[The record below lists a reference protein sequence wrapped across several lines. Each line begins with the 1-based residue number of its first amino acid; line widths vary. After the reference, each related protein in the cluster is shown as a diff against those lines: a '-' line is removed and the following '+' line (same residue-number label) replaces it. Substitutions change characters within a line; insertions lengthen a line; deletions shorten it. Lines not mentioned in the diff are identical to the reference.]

1 MRALA
6 VHPDVLVVV
15 SRVWQTTAAI
25 VRAPAPPDAPSASG
39 GGSPLTVTQSGPS
52 GAATDR
58 GAGAAGAAVGA
69 VDPNAPREAFL
80 IDSPVY
86 PDELELTAQV
96 AGQAG
101 FAVAGLLAT
110 HGDWDHL
117 LGRMAFPDAALGVA
131 ETTAARLS
139 GHSGEAV
146 RAMRAFDREHYVD
159 RAQAASVRG
168 AQGSSTLS
176 LGEIQALPVPGR
188 IELAGGGPAA
198 ERELELHPADGHTA
212 DGMAIWVPWAR
223 TLICGDYLSPVEIP
237 TWAEADGSRSA
248 YRATLDRL
256 KPLVDQADWVIPGH
270 GGPIDGDRALA
281 IWREDVAYVERYALP
296 IARSDAR
303 QKQLHAANQARGGK

>member
-25 VRAPAPPDAPSASG
+25 VRAPATAGGTAPSG
-39 GGSPLTVTQSGPS
+39 DPL
-52 GAATDR
+52 
-58 GAGAAGAAVGA
+58 AGAAAA
-69 VDPNAPREAFL
+69 APREAFL
-80 IDSPVY
+80 VDSPVY

-117 LGRMAFPDAALGVA
+117 LGRFAFPEAALGVA

-146 RAMRAFDREHYVD
+146 RALRDFDGEHYV
-159 RAQAASVRG
+159 QRG
-168 AQGSSTLS
+168 QNGTPPGLK
-176 LGEIQALPVPGR
+176 LGELQALPVPGK
-188 IELAGGGPAA
+188 IGLAGPDAGDGTAPP
-198 ERELELHPADGHTA
+198 EHDLELHPAPGHTA
-212 DGMAIWVPWAR
+212 DGMAVWVPWAR

-237 TWAEADGSRSA
+237 TWHDNEGSRSQ
-248 YRATLDRL
+248 YRATLDVL

-281 IWREDVAYVERYALP
+281 IWREDVAYVDRYALP
-296 IARSDAR
+296 IARSGAR
-303 QKQLHAANQARGGK
+303 QKALHAANQTV

>member
-25 VRAPAPPDAPSASG
+25 VRAPVADASD
-39 GGSPLTVTQSGPS
+39 GSPLAVTQSGP
-52 GAATDR
+52 
-58 GAGAAGAAVGA
+58 GAAGGSAGGGGTT
-69 VDPNAPREAFL
+69 DPNAPRESFL

-101 FAVAGLLAT
+101 FSVAGLLAT

-146 RAMRAFDREHYVD
+146 RALRAFDQEHYVD
-159 RAQAASVRG
+159 RTQAAASRG
-168 AQGSSTLS
+168 AKGASTLS

-188 IELAGGGPAA
+188 LELAGDGPAA

-237 TWAEADGSRSA
+237 TWTEADGSRSA

-281 IWREDVAYVERYALP
+281 LWREDVAYVERYAMPL
-296 IARSDAR
+296 ARNDGR
-303 QKQLHAANQARGGK
+303 QKQLHAANQAAGGK

>member
-25 VRAPAPPDAPSASG
+25 VRAPATAPPATG
-39 GGSPLTVTQSGPS
+39 GDPLSP
-52 GAATDR
+52 AAT
-58 GAGAAGAAVGA
+58 A
-69 VDPNAPREAFL
+69 APREAFL
-80 IDSPVY
+80 VDSPVY

-117 LGRMAFPDAALGVA
+117 LGRFAFPDAALGVA

-139 GHSGEAV
+139 GHSGQAV
-146 RAMRAFDREHYVD
+146 RSLRAFDEEHYVL
-159 RAQAASVRG
+159 RG
-168 AQGSSTLS
+168 QNGTPPGLK
-176 LGEIQALPVPGR
+176 LGELQALPVPGK
-188 IELAGGGPAA
+188 IGLAGPDDGTGPGVGGPDLHD
-198 ERELELHPADGHTA
+198 LELHPAPGHVG
-212 DGMAIWVPWAR
+212 DGMAIWVSWAR

-237 TWAEADGSRSA
+237 TWHEHDGSRSQ
-248 YRATLDRL
+248 YRATLDVL

-281 IWREDVAYVERYALP
+281 IWREDVAYVDRYALP
-296 IARSDAR
+296 IARSGPR
-303 QKQLHAANQARGGK
+303 QKALHAANQTAG

>member
-25 VRAPAPPDAPSASG
+25 VRAPAAPVPRAG
-39 GGSPLTVTQSGPS
+39 AGSPLTVAQSGPGS
-52 GAATDR
+52 AGSAAEPGGAT
-58 GAGAAGAAVGA
+58 
-69 VDPNAPREAFL
+69 DPNAPREAFL

-146 RAMRAFDREHYVD
+146 RAMRAFDQEHYVD

-168 AQGSSTLS
+168 EQRSATLS

-188 IELAGGGPAA
+188 IELAGDGPASA
-198 ERELELHPADGHTA
+198 RELELHPADGHTA

-256 KPLVDQADWVIPGH
+256 KPLVEQADWVLPGH
-270 GGPIDGDRALA
+270 GGPIDGDRAMA
-281 IWREDVAYVERYALP
+281 IWREDVAYVERYAMPL
-296 IARSDAR
+296 ARSDAR
-303 QKQLHAANQARGGK
+303 QKQLHAANQAVGRG

>member
-25 VRAPAPPDAPSASG
+25 VRAPAVAVPGD
-39 GGSPLTVTQSGPS
+39 GSPLAVIQSAPGAS
-52 GAATDR
+52 GSVAGRGRSGEGSGTTD
-58 GAGAAGAAVGA
+58 
-69 VDPNAPREAFL
+69 PKAPREAFL

-86 PDELELTAQV
+86 PDELELTAQI

-101 FAVAGLLAT
+101 FSVAGLLAT

-146 RAMRAFDREHYVD
+146 RALRAFDREHYVD

-168 AQGSSTLS
+168 DQRSATLS
-176 LGEIQALPVPGR
+176 LGEVQALPVPGR
-188 IELAGGGPAA
+188 IELAGDGPAA
-198 ERELELHPADGHTA
+198 DRELELHPADGHTA

-237 TWAEADGSRSA
+237 NWAEADGSRTA

-256 KPLVDQADWVIPGH
+256 KPLVEQADWVLPGH
-270 GGPIDGDRALA
+270 GGPIDGDRAMA

-296 IARSDAR
+296 LARSDAR
-303 QKQLHAANQARGGK
+303 QKQLHAANQAVGGK

>member
-25 VRAPAPPDAPSASG
+25 VRAPAAPSPPA
-39 GGSPLTVTQSGPS
+39 GGSPLTVTQSGPGS
-52 GAATDR
+52 AAPAGGPGGAT
-58 GAGAAGAAVGA
+58 
-69 VDPNAPREAFL
+69 DPNAPREAFL

-146 RAMRAFDREHYVD
+146 RAMRAFDQEHYVD
-159 RAQAASVRG
+159 RAQAATVRG
-168 AQGSSTLS
+168 VKGASTLS

-188 IELAGGGPAA
+188 IELAGDGPAA
-198 ERELELHPADGHTA
+198 DRELELHPADGHTA

-256 KPLVDQADWVIPGH
+256 KPLVEQADWVLPGH
-270 GGPIDGDRALA
+270 GGPIDGDRAMA
-281 IWREDVAYVERYALP
+281 IWREDVAYVERYAMPL
-296 IARSDAR
+296 ARSDAR
-303 QKQLHAANQARGGK
+303 QKQLHAANQAAGGR

>member
-25 VRAPAPPDAPSASG
+25 VRAPAG
-39 GGSPLTVTQSGPS
+39 EGEQQG
-52 GAATDR
+52 
-58 GAGAAGAAVGA
+58 
-69 VDPNAPREAFL
+69 PREAFL
-80 IDSPVY
+80 VDSPVY

-101 FAVAGLLAT
+101 FAVQGLLAT

-117 LGRMAFPDAALGVA
+117 LGRYAFPEAALGVA

-146 RAMRAFDREHYVD
+146 RALRVFDGEHYVQ
-159 RAQAASVRG
+159 REG
-168 AQGSSTLS
+168 GLK
-176 LGEIQALPVPGR
+176 LGELQALPVPGK
-188 IELAGGGPAA
+188 IGLAGGDASGAA
-198 ERELELHPADGHTA
+198 DQELELHPAPGHTA
-212 DGMAIWVPWAR
+212 DGMAVWVPWAR

-237 TWAEADGSRSA
+237 TWHDHEGSRTQ
-248 YRATLDRL
+248 YRATLDVL

-270 GGPIDGDRALA
+270 GGPIDGARAAA
-281 IWREDVAYVERYALP
+281 IWREDVAYVDRYALP
-296 IARSDAR
+296 IARSGAT
-303 QKQLHAANQARGGK
+303 QKALHAKNQAAAGD

>member
-25 VRAPAPPDAPSASG
+25 VRAPAGPDAPPAG
-39 GGSPLTVTQSGPS
+39 GDPLG
-52 GAATDR
+52 GAAQ
-58 GAGAAGAAVGA
+58 A
-69 VDPNAPREAFL
+69 APREAFL
-80 IDSPVY
+80 VDSPVY

-101 FAVAGLLAT
+101 FGVAGLLAT

-117 LGRMAFPDAALGVA
+117 LGRLAFPDAALGVA

-146 RAMRAFDREHYVD
+146 RALREFDAEHYV
-159 RAQAASVRG
+159 QRG
-168 AQGSSTLS
+168 QNGTPPGLK
-176 LGEIQALPVPGR
+176 LGELQALPVPGK
-188 IELAGGGPAA
+188 IGLAGPDDGSGSAPP
-198 ERELELHPADGHTA
+198 EHDLELHPAPGHVA

-237 TWAEADGSRSA
+237 TWHDHDGSRSQ
-248 YRATLDRL
+248 YRATLDVL

-281 IWREDVAYVERYALP
+281 IWREDVAYVDRYALP
-296 IARSDAR
+296 IARSGPR
-303 QKQLHAANQARGGK
+303 QKQLDAANRTASGG

>member
-25 VRAPAPPDAPSASG
+25 VRAPAGPDGASSAGGDPLAP
-39 GGSPLTVTQSGPS
+39 
-52 GAATDR
+52 AA
-58 GAGAAGAAVGA
+58 AA
-69 VDPNAPREAFL
+69 APREAFL

-101 FAVAGLLAT
+101 FSVVGLLAT

-117 LGRMAFPDAALGVA
+117 LGRFAFPDAALGVA

-146 RAMRAFDREHYVD
+146 RALRDFDGEHYV
-159 RAQAASVRG
+159 QRG
-168 AQGSSTLS
+168 QNGTPVGLK
-176 LGEIQALPVPGR
+176 LGELQALPVPGK
-188 IELAGGGPAA
+188 IGLAGPDGGGSAPP
-198 ERELELHPADGHTA
+198 EHDLELHPAPGHVA

-237 TWAEADGSRSA
+237 TWHDHDGSRSQ
-248 YRATLDRL
+248 YRATLDVL

-270 GGPIDGDRALA
+270 GGPIDGDRAAA
-281 IWREDVAYVERYALP
+281 IWREDVAYVDRFALP
-296 IARSDAR
+296 IARSGPR
-303 QKQLHAANQARGGK
+303 QKALHQANQAVSR

>member
-15 SRVWQTTAAI
+15 SRVWQTTAAV
-25 VRAPAPPDAPSASG
+25 VRAPASDLPTAGG
-39 GGSPLTVTQSGPS
+39 GGST
-52 GAATDR
+52 GA
-58 GAGAAGAAVGA
+58 
-69 VDPNAPREAFL
+69 PPREAFL

-96 AGQAG
+96 TGQAG

-117 LGRMAFPDAALGVA
+117 LGRYAFPEAALGVA

-146 RAMRAFDREHYVD
+146 RSLRAFDAEHYVD
-159 RAQAASVRG
+159 RTG
-168 AQGSSTLS
+168 PLK
-176 LGEIQALPVPGR
+176 LGELQALPVPGK
-188 IELAGGGPAA
+188 IALGGGDPDGGGAPT
-198 ERELELHPADGHTA
+198 EHELELHPAPGHTA

-237 TWAEADGSRSA
+237 TWHDHEGSRSQ
-248 YRATLDRL
+248 YRATLDVL
-256 KPLVDQADWVIPGH
+256 KPLVDEAEWVIPGH
-270 GGPIDGDRALA
+270 GGPIDGARAAA
-281 IWREDVAYVERYALP
+281 IWREDVAYVQRYALP
-296 IARSDAR
+296 IARSGPR
-303 QKQLHAANQARGGK
+303 QKALHAANQAASGD

>member
-6 VHPDVLVVV
+6 VHSDVLVVV

-25 VRAPAPPDAPSASG
+25 VRAPVGEGADA
-39 GGSPLTVTQSGPS
+39 
-52 GAATDR
+52 
-58 GAGAAGAAVGA
+58 
-69 VDPNAPREAFL
+69 NAPREAFL

-117 LGRMAFPDAALGVA
+117 LGRMAFPEAALGVA

-146 RAMRAFDREHYVD
+146 RAMRAFDQEHYVD

-168 AQGSSTLS
+168 VQKSATLS
-176 LGEIQALPVPGR
+176 LGEIQALPVPGKL
-188 IELAGGGPAA
+188 ELAGDGPAA

-237 TWAEADGSRSA
+237 TWHEADGSRSA

-256 KPLVDQADWVIPGH
+256 KPLVEQADWVIPGH

-281 IWREDVAYVERYALP
+281 LWREDVAYVERYALP
-296 IARSDAR
+296 IARRDAR
-303 QKQLHAANQARGGK
+303 QTALHAANRATGQQ

>member
-25 VRAPAPPDAPSASG
+25 VRAPA
-39 GGSPLTVTQSGPS
+39 GP
-52 GAATDR
+52 ADPQ
-58 GAGAAGAAVGA
+58 AGANPLAAA
-69 VDPNAPREAFL
+69 AAAAPREAFL
-80 IDSPVY
+80 VDSPVY

-101 FAVAGLLAT
+101 FGVAGLLAT

-117 LGRMAFPDAALGVA
+117 LGRFAFPEAALGVA

-146 RAMRAFDREHYVD
+146 RALRAFDDEHYVL
-159 RAQAASVRG
+159 RG
-168 AQGSSTLS
+168 QNGTPPGLK
-176 LGEIQALPVPGR
+176 LGALQALPVPGK
-188 IELAGGGPAA
+188 IGLAGPDTGDGAPA
-198 ERELELHPADGHTA
+198 EHDLELHPAPGHTA

-237 TWAEADGSRSA
+237 TWHDHDGSRSQ
-248 YRATLDRL
+248 YRATLDVL

-281 IWREDVAYVERYALP
+281 IWREDVAYVDRYALP
-296 IARSDAR
+296 IARSGAR
-303 QKQLHAANQARGGK
+303 QKQLHAANRAASGD